1 MEVNFGMQAERFR
14 SIVEYLKWQQ
24 TTFPTYQVF
33 QRGVINDVLLQ
44 RQLDRFCLVFYRN
57 ESKQNRCQPANIT
70 GGFTGHQ
77 SKHGCFHYSTS
88 NNCAINIYAA
98 ETSLSPV

>member
-14 SIVEYLKWQQ
+14 SVVEYLKWQQ

-33 QRGVINDVLLQ
+33 QRSVINDVLLQ

-57 ESKQNRCQPANIT
+57 ESRRNRCQPANIT
-70 GGFTGHQ
+70 GVFTGHQ
-77 SKHGCFHYSTS
+77 SKH
-88 NNCAINIYAA
+88 
-98 ETSLSPV
+98 